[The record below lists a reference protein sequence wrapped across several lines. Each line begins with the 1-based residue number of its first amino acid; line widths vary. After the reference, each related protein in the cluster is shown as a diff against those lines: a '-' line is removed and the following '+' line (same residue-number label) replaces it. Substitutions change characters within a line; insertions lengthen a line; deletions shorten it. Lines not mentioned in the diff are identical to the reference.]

1 MLGYIGIL
9 LSFNLIGV
17 FEMPKVSEM
26 SSVELFSKF
35 YTQSLTAGQHVQNAL
50 LGSCFNVV
58 VSLANGDD
66 PQTALSQVQACV
78 TFMEKKDPNNKLVQ
92 TNSILSWYTDI
103 AGMRISNVGKSEPSI
118 VRLKHE
124 PKFYDREYADSLRN
138 ADSWMIHGRK
148 KQEPKP
154 ASNPHDQIVRS
165 LAVWVAMGGA
175 ELSDLE
181 VGMPAVI
188 GDIKKLLKSPE
199 FNDKIEERKAKLD
212 ERGMEYVKA

>member
-1 MLGYIGIL
+1 MAKISD
-9 LSFNLIGV
+9 LSV
-17 FEMPKVSEM
+17 
-26 SSVELFSKF
+26 VELFSKF
-35 YTQSLTAGQHVQNAL
+35 YSQSLTAAKHVQSAL

-78 TFMEKKDPNNKLVQ
+78 SFMEKKDPNNKLVQ
-92 TNSILSWYTDI
+92 TNSILSWYTEI

-148 KQEPKP
+148 KQEAKP
-154 ASNPHDQIVRS
+154 ASDPHDTIVRS
-165 LAVWVAMGGA
+165 LAIWVAMGGA
-175 ELSDLE
+175 QLSDLE

-188 GDIKKLLKSPE
+188 GDVKKLLKTPE
-199 FNDKIEERKAKLD
+199 FNDKIAERMEKLD
-212 ERGMEYVKA
+212 RQGMEYVK